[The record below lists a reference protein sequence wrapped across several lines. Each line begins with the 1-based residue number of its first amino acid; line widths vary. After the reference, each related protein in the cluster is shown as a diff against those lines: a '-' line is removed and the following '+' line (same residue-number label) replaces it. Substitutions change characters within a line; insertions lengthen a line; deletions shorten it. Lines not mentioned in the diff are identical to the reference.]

1 MNFFETERRHIS
13 VVFPIFFSNV
23 WYFGCGAAGVLIVG
37 QLVFW
42 LWGSWCLDC
51 GAVGVLIVG
60 QLVFWLWG
68 SWCFDCGA
76 VAQWELCGVCGD
88 ITRAS
93 ARPLPRLIN
102 GHIRIS
108 LEMISRYGETTV
120 SYTVWNDGRRTWG
133 GRTAWELN
141 VGLER
146 FTLSCTLIRS
156 IQKGFGIGR
165 NPHNWMRN
173 VWWTFQIR
181 AAVLKQ
187 LNLFALYPPTPTPV
201 LNISFLLGWLAA
213 FRCVDNVAVMAAWLG
228 VIFRKCC
235 GTKQCW
241 VIAMSCLVFSSNDTV
256 KSKKKK
262 IGRWCERRDLN
273 VEPPETVASM
283 PTGHPRRFMCLHRFT
298 TRWFKYDRDWFVC
311 KQAALRS
318 SYATLRE
325 WSHNLHPPSC
335 SG

>member
-1 MNFFETERRHIS
+1 
-13 VVFPIFFSNV
+13 
-23 WYFGCGAAGVLIVG
+23 
-37 QLVFW
+37 
-42 LWGSWCLDC
+42 
-51 GAVGVLIVG
+51 
-60 QLVFWLWG
+60 
-68 SWCFDCGA
+68 
-76 VAQWELCGVCGD
+76 
-88 ITRAS
+88 
-93 ARPLPRLIN
+93 
-102 GHIRIS
+102 
-108 LEMISRYGETTV
+108 MISRYGETTV

-256 KSKKKK
+256 KSKKKN
-262 IGRWCERRDLN
+262 RALVWETRFERGTSRN
-273 VEPPETVASM
+273 GSKYANWPPAAFHV
-283 PTGHPRRFMCLHRFT
+283 FT
-298 TRWFKYDRDWFVC
+298 SIYYKVVQIWPGLICV
-311 KQAALRS
+311 
-318 SYATLRE
+318 
-325 WSHNLHPPSC
+325 
-335 SG
+335 